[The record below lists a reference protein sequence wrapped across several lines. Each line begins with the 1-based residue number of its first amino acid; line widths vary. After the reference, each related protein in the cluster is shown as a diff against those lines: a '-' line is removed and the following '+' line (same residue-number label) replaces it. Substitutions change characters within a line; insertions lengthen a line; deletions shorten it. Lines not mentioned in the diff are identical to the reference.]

1 VAAQY
6 VCGLRHAAQLKRGV
20 CKVRRLCGVCQFDW
34 FFLCSLTL
42 STLLTPQR
50 DEAITLLKKQLR
62 RASRSTVVAA
72 TAEAEAAAAAV
83 AAAAAGAVNRSSK
96 LRLYVTLP
104 DGACAG
110 VLASPLMPVRPCRAG
125 FDWVCALKYNH
136 VSQTPHQVHELKRQV
151 LPDLLS
157 ALPQQGGRS
166 STALRYARIKHKHQ
180 PGQHLVFPKHNVG

>member
-1 VAAQY
+1 MCA
-6 VCGLRHAAQLKRGV
+6 K
-20 CKVRRLCGVCQFDW
+20 FDW
-34 FFLCSLTL
+34 FFLFSLTL

-72 TAEAEAAAAAV
+72 TAEAEAESIMPGTGAAAAAAV

-136 VSQTPHQVHELKRQV
+136 VSQTPHQVLELKRQV

-166 STALRYARIKHKHQ
+166 STALRYAGIKHKHQ
-180 PGQHLVFPKHNVG
+180 PGQHLMFPKPIVD